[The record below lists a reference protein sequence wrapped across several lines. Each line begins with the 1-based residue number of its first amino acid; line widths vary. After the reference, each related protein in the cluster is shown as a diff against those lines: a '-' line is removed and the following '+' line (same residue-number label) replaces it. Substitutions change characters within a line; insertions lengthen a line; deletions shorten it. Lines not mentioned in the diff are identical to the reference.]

1 MGFKIVDIQKG
12 IVSKLRADIALGALI
27 VAVYD
32 DVPQSAASEKSIDF
46 PFVVVGDDS
55 FTDWDTDTEVGYEG
69 DLQLHI
75 WSRKRG
81 KKEIKDIQQAIF
93 DVLNRQTIVVPNCS
107 ILDIRFTAMQN
118 FIEPDERT
126 RHGTINFNIKLEV

>member
-1 MGFKIVDIQKG
+1 MSFQIADIQKG
-12 IVSKLRADIALGALI
+12 VVSKLRASSALVALI
-27 VAVYD
+27 VGVYD
-32 DVPQSAASEKSIDF
+32 DVPQSAASEKSSDF

-55 FTDWDTDTEVGYEG
+55 FTDWDTDTEVGFEG

-81 KKEIKDIQQAIF
+81 KKEMKDIQQAIF
-93 DVLNRQTIVVPNCS
+93 DALNRQAIVVQNCS
-107 ILDIRFTAMQN
+107 ILDVRFTAMQN

-126 RHGTINFNIKLEV
+126 RHGTINFNIKLEI